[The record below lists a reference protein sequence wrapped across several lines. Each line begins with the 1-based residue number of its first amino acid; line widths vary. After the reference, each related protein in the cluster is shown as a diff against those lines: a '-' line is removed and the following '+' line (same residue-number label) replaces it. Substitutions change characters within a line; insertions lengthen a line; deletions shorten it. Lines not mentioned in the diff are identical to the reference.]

1 LIHNSNHNSIQNY
14 KQEAKSFKI
23 NENKDKFKYENN
35 INNNKYDEKLSIQIN
50 GAKYIDDED
59 YDIECSNET
68 IINDKNIIKTI
79 NTSNNLKANLT
90 TLENQTNYVLNKELE
105 SSLNKTPKLNRRV
118 IFADEL

>member
-1 LIHNSNHNSIQNY
+1 MIHNSNHNSIQNY